1 MTKGKELPKKIDGKN
16 GNAVVKTLLGWVFNS
31 TYEPCNK
38 KIKRPL
44 FRADSPMMLLT
55 ASSCAICG
63 TSTNGLKFGISSS
76 CVLTPAVIS
85 KRTESRGSLLGKKS
99 LWIQCQFVLDSP
111 TINTLFLR
119 LFSSMAMGA
128 GRTTQLLGAGCS
140 DGHNCALMQV
150 MPAAT
155 EKQYH
160 CACGESCCSQ
170 HSCHCPTLY
179 LTHRRGCRGKT
190 TKCSTGEY

>member
-85 KRTESRGSLLGKKS
+85 KRTESRGSLLAAWPWELGGRLSFWGRVVPTDIIVRLCK
-99 LWIQCQFVLDSP
+99 LCQLRRRNSITVHVVRVVVHNIHVIVPLYILH
-111 TINTLFLR
+111 TGGAAGAKLQNARLANT
-119 LFSSMAMGA
+119 
-128 GRTTQLLGAGCS
+128 
-140 DGHNCALMQV
+140 NCKWL
-150 MPAAT
+150 
-155 EKQYH
+155 E
-160 CACGESCCSQ
+160 
-170 HSCHCPTLY
+170 
-179 LTHRRGCRGKT
+179 
-190 TKCSTGEY
+190 